1 VTEPSPRVRQVLALP
16 KSGRRAALEELVV
29 AEFAELLG
37 LPGGA
42 EFPRRTG
49 FFDLG
54 MTSLRL
60 TEVRQRLTRLLGDQI
75 RIETLFEHATM
86 DSLLEHLVTAVLPE
100 LARDTTE
107 DPPLDPPAQLEELLE
122 RLYR

>member
-1 VTEPSPRVRQVLALP
+1 MRRILELP
-16 KSGRRAALEELVV
+16 KAERRGVLEELVI
-29 AEFAELLG
+29 AEFAEILG
-37 LPGGA
+37 LPGGP

-60 TEVRQRLTRLLGDQI
+60 TEVRQRLTRLLGDQL
-75 RIETLFEHATM
+75 RVETLFEHATM

-107 DPPLDPPAQLEELLE
+107 DAPLDPPAQLDALLE
-122 RLYR
+122 RLYH

>member
-1 VTEPSPRVRQVLALP
+1 MTAPSPRVREILALP
-16 KSGRRAALEELVV
+16 KAGRRAALEDLVI
-29 AEFAELLG
+29 AEFAEILG

-60 TEVRQRLTRLLGDQI
+60 TEVRQRLTRLLGDQVSV
-75 RIETLFEHATM
+75 ETLFEHATM

-100 LARDTTE
+100 LARDDTE
-107 DPPLDPPAQLEELLE
+107 AAPLDPPAQLDELLE

>member
-1 VTEPSPRVRQVLALP
+1 MIEPSPQVRQVLVLP
-16 KSGRRAALEELVV
+16 RSGRRPALEELVI
-29 AEFAELLG
+29 AEFAEILG
-37 LPGGA
+37 LPAGA

-60 TEVRQRLTRLLGDQI
+60 TEVRQRLTRLLGDQV

-86 DSLLEHLVTAVLPE
+86 DSLLEHLATAVLPE

-107 DPPLDPPAQLEELLE
+107 DAPLDPPAQLDELLK
-122 RLYR
+122 RLYS

>member
-1 VTEPSPRVRQVLALP
+1 MIEPSPRVRQILALP
-16 KSGRRAALEELVV
+16 RSGRRAALEELVI
-29 AEFAELLG
+29 AEFAEILG
-37 LPGGA
+37 LSGGA

-60 TEVRQRLTRLLGDQI
+60 TEVRQRLTRLLGDQV
-75 RIETLFEHATM
+75 RVETLFEHATM
-86 DSLLEHLVTAVLPE
+86 DSLLEHLVTVVLPE

-107 DPPLDPPAQLEELLE
+107 DSALDPPTQLEELLA

>member
-1 VTEPSPRVRQVLALP
+1 VIEPSPRVRQILALP
-16 KSGRRAALEELVV
+16 RSGRRAALEELVI
-29 AEFAELLG
+29 AEFAEILG
-37 LPGGA
+37 LSGGA

-60 TEVRQRLTRLLGDQI
+60 TEVRQRLTRLLGDQV
-75 RIETLFEHATM
+75 RVETLFEHATM
-86 DSLLEHLVTAVLPE
+86 DSLLEHLVTVVLPE

-107 DPPLDPPAQLEELLE
+107 DSALDPPTQLEELLA

>member
-1 VTEPSPRVRQVLALP
+1 MTEPSRQVRAVLALP
-16 KSGRRAALEELVV
+16 SSGRRAALEELVV
-29 AEFAELLG
+29 AEFAAILG

-60 TEVRQRLTRLLGDQI
+60 TEVRQRLTRLLGDRV

-86 DSLLEHLVTAVLPE
+86 DSLLEHLAAAVLPE
-100 LARDTTE
+100 LSRDTTE
-107 DPPLDPPAQLEELLE
+107 DAAPEPPAQLDELLE